1 MRNLRTWTAG
11 VAVLMAGAAIA
22 VGIMPSEAAAP
33 RRNIALILDYQT
45 AKSCTVYPNYPKAG
59 VKGNN
64 IGWKINPG
72 DKVSWRYNVNRTWAV
87 ISDVKYEHSQ
97 HPWWGFTHRSCIGG
111 SIGGEHFPTPTS
123 SYPAGKPIPSRIL
136 QGRSATTA
144 SHYRRVNF
152 TPSSGHVI
160 KSQRIDSMGTLRD
173 ARGRFVIGNVFP
185 GWHVRRTNVVDGM
198 WTKVYVPQAKRWGWI
213 QTSHF

>member
-59 VKGNN
+59 VRGNN

-123 SYPAGKPIPSRIL
+123 SYPAGKPILARTPDQRGRRAVDQGVRTPGEALGLDPDQPLLNLASYPSRSC
-136 QGRSATTA
+136 GRPAG
-144 SHYRRVNF
+144 
-152 TPSSGHVI
+152 GHR
-160 KSQRIDSMGTLRD
+160 S
-173 ARGRFVIGNVFP
+173 
-185 GWHVRRTNVVDGM
+185 DG
-198 WTKVYVPQAKRWGWI
+198 
-213 QTSHF
+213 